1 MAASSAL
8 SPGLLGASLTILVG
22 IAIPLALYYSEPGET
37 RPRLRLWFVWPAAVL
52 AAAVM
57 AYLLA
62 GIEYQLTTHANVWGV
77 FITSL
82 VLLELLAVVVVVQAD
97 RAMARRPTSAD
108 SSVAGATVAERA
120 DPSVPA
126 PQVTESQSPPRV
138 EVCTSSSQFA
148 ETILAIERSSTSVDR
163 MTKRISAV
171 FKDPSAVE
179 AIAAGRFGPGS
190 RQAEAYR
197 WEHRERH
204 RIFVENLTGR
214 GGVCREIY
222 QVRELRGYFG
232 ERYHGVDVVLDR
244 DVLIKTA
251 RDWLRAMA
259 DFDSYYVGITS
270 DPIPLKYQI
279 FDQRTVVIHEAAG
292 RMDGQRLNALVVRD
306 EISVRAFQSDFD
318 YVWESIPIEMRTRKT
333 VIQYVESELLAL
345 LKSE

>member
-8 SPGLLGASLTILVG
+8 SPGLLGAGLTVLVG

-52 AAAVM
+52 ASAVL
-57 AYLLA
+57 AYLLT

-82 VLLELLAVVVVVQAD
+82 VLLEVLAVVVVVQAD
-97 RAMARRPTSAD
+97 RAMARRPASAD
-108 SSVAGATVAERA
+108 SSGAGTTTAERA
-120 DPSVPA
+120 ERSVPA
-126 PQVTESQSPPRV
+126 PQVEGSPCPRPV

-148 ETILAIERSSTSVDR
+148 ETILSIERSSTRVDR
-163 MTKRISAV
+163 MTKRVSAV

-204 RIFVENLTGR
+204 RIFVENMTGR

-222 QVRELRGYFG
+222 QVKELRRYFG
-232 ERYHGVDVVLDR
+232 ERSHGVDVVLER

-251 RDWLRAMA
+251 HEWLRAMA
-259 DFDSYYVGITS
+259 DFESYYVGITS

-279 FDQRTVVIHEAAG
+279 YDQRTVVIHEAAG

-306 EISVRAFQSDFD
+306 DVSVRAFQTDFD
-318 YVWESIPIEMRTRKT
+318 YVWESIPIEMRTKKT
-333 VIQYVESELLAL
+333 VIQYIESQLLTL
-345 LKSE
+345 LKNE